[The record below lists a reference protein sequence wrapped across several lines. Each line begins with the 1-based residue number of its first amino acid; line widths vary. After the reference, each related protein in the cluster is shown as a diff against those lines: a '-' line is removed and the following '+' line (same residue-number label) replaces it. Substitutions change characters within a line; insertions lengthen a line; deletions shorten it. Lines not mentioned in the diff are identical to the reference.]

1 MSILETLKDDL
12 KAAMLNKDEK
22 KKNIIRIILGD
33 FQTSQKSEQ
42 NKITDESHLII
53 NVLVSLQKTYTEFNK
68 KTNSNDM
75 YNINYINS
83 LLPDEYIKYSEDE
96 MKNIVNIMVE
106 EFKKEGKNIKM
117 LIKDIKQRK
126 DANKFDT
133 KEVALYINTL

>member
-1 MSILETLKDDL
+1 
-12 KAAMLNKDEK
+12 
-22 KKNIIRIILGD
+22 
-33 FQTSQKSEQ
+33 
-42 NKITDESHLII
+42 
-53 NVLVSLQKTYTEFNK
+53 
-68 KTNSNDM
+68 M